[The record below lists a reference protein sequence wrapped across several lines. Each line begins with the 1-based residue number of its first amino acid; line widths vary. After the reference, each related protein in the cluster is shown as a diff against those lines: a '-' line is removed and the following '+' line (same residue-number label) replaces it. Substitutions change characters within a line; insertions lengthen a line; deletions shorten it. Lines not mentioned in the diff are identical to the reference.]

1 MSKGCTVTRRRKH
14 SRVRSAA
21 RRPRRLAS
29 AVRPLLPFEGLE
41 AIVVSAGSIQ
51 TIDPSASTGPDR
63 FRRRAGQIRWV
74 FPRPVATA
82 MSGARKVVGRDDAC
96 DTILEGT
103 EISRRHAEFR
113 VDGPMLAVRDLDSR
127 NGVFVNGVRQ
137 TDAPLGPGDVV
148 RCGEW
153 IGVAVSDDSPEGLA
167 EIVPGWHAGPAMR
180 AAIAPARAAPAD
192 LVIVLQGET
201 GTGKEGL
208 ARAIHSWSDRRG
220 PFVAVNC
227 AALPAH
233 LAEAELFGHRRGAFT
248 GADRAS
254 LGFFRAAHGG
264 TLFLDEILEL
274 PADVQPKLLRVLQQR
289 EVQALGETTPVPVDV
304 RLVAAAQV
312 PLEHAVKAGR
322 FRADLQARLDGLA
335 IELPP
340 LRARRDDIAPLF
352 QHFLRQNAGGRPP
365 ELDPKLVEALSL
377 HDWPLNVRE
386 LLAMAR
392 KLLVMHGHEPTLKRS
407 HLPEAFFKR
416 EGDGPR
422 PEERSE
428 HPDDGARDG
437 KGRARRSTDD
447 EAEFAAL
454 VAALRANDSN
464 IAKAAQVI
472 GVSRGRAYRLL
483 AAHPEFSVDDPGEP
497 P

>member
-1 MSKGCTVTRRRKH
+1 MG
-14 SRVRSAA
+14 
-21 RRPRRLAS
+21 
-29 AVRPLLPFEGLE
+29 
-41 AIVVSAGSIQ
+41 SAGSIQ

-63 FRRRAGQIRWV
+63 FQKRAGQIRWV
-74 FPRPVATA
+74 FPRPAATI
-82 MSGARKVVGRDDAC
+82 MSAARRIVGRDDTC

-113 VDGPMLAVRDLDSR
+113 VDGPMLAVRDLESR
-127 NGVFVNGVRQ
+127 NGVFVNGVRR

-153 IGVAVSDDSPEGLA
+153 IGVAVSDDSAQGLV
-167 EIVPGWHAGPAMR
+167 EIVPGWHAGPAMQ
-180 AAIAPARAAPAD
+180 AAIAPARAAPTD
-192 LVIVLQGET
+192 LRIVLQGET

-208 ARAIHSWSDRRG
+208 ARAVHSWSDRRG

-248 GADRAS
+248 GADRAG
-254 LGFFRAAHGG
+254 LGFFRAADAG

-274 PADVQPKLLRVLQQR
+274 PLDVQAKLLRVLQQR
-289 EVQALGETTPVPVDV
+289 EVQALGETTPVPIDV
-304 RLVAAAQV
+304 RLVAATQV
-312 PLEHAVKAGR
+312 PLADAVKAGR
-322 FRADLQARLDGLA
+322 FRLDLQARLDGIT

-352 QHFLRQNAGGRPP
+352 QRFLRQSAGGHPP
-365 ELDPKLVEALSL
+365 ALDPKLVEALTL
-377 HDWPLNVRE
+377 YEWPLNVRE
-386 LLAMAR
+386 LLALAR

-407 HLPEAFFKR
+407 HLPASFL
-416 EGDGPR
+416 
-422 PEERSE
+422 ERAV
-428 HPDDGARDG
+428 DGARPSDDAG
-437 KGRARRSTDD
+437 ALKGRARRSTDD

-454 VAALRANDSN
+454 VAALRANERN
-464 IAKAAQVI
+464 IAKAAQAI

-483 AAHPEFSVDDPGEP
+483 AAHPEFSLDDPGEP